1 VTSSPTSSI
10 ILVPAAT
17 KFDNLPPAYI
27 EKIWRT
33 FTSTATTVL
42 CTKTTLKAYL
52 DSLRTH
58 LSPGREPSEAAA
70 KEEFELHTDNLF
82 AYWCGLQNDEFKKN
96 YPPPPVKRLEDVP
109 DADVASSTVYRG
121 EEIYTLYT
129 VVSFDRAG
137 GTAEIRPPPSASDTS
152 PVAFSVPLGELFV
165 SELLLDFMEVFLG
178 FLLTASMKQGD
189 KLDYLFSATDFDM
202 DDDLCQAEIS
212 LTMKSA
218 EAGLA
223 RLRGHAPAP
232 ERRVVDLAAD
242 WHKELVALGGSVGNG
257 KVSRQSYVRRFL
269 PPPRPP
275 PSPPPPPRYLT
286 FATDP
291 NGPML
296 PVLRLYAE
304 AEGSVDVDEDVE
316 KENCASNQQQ
326 GEEFGEKRTG
336 GDEFMAVKPYVQA
349 IPAPLAQAKPAQSS
363 HQRRPSFLLA
373 AAHLQ
378 TPTFMLASLSRF
390 AATLAPSC
398 GRRPH
403 PRRSRRLP
411 PPLPS
416 RCTTCTGTAGTTP
429 ATTCTT

>member
-1 VTSSPTSSI
+1 
-10 ILVPAAT
+10 
-17 KFDNLPPAYI
+17 
-27 EKIWRT
+27 
-33 FTSTATTVL
+33 
-42 CTKTTLKAYL
+42 
-52 DSLRTH
+52 
-58 LSPGREPSEAAA
+58 
-70 KEEFELHTDNLF
+70 
-82 AYWCGLQNDEFKKN
+82 
-96 YPPPPVKRLEDVP
+96 
-109 DADVASSTVYRG
+109 
-121 EEIYTLYT
+121 
-129 VVSFDRAG
+129 FDRAG

-257 KVSRQSYVRRFL
+257 KVSRQSY
-269 PPPRPP
+269 
-275 PSPPPPPRYLT
+275 LT

-336 GDEFMAVKPYVQA
+336 GDEFMAVKP
-349 IPAPLAQAKPAQSS
+349 
-363 HQRRPSFLLA
+363 
-373 AAHLQ
+373 
-378 TPTFMLASLSRF
+378 
-390 AATLAPSC
+390 
-398 GRRPH
+398 
-403 PRRSRRLP
+403 
-411 PPLPS
+411 
-416 RCTTCTGTAGTTP
+416 
-429 ATTCTT
+429 